1 MQVNWWWLSLSCVG
15 LLPTHGLPG
24 SSVHEIFPG
33 KKTGVIAISFSRGSS
48 RPKDHTRVSCIAGG
62 TLPLSHHTGQF
73 SSAAQL
79 CPTLCDSMD
88 CSTPGFPLHH
98 QLLELG
104 QTHVHWVGDAIQPFS
119 SSVIPF
125 SSFLQSF
132 PESGSF
138 AVSQFFASGGQSI
151 GASASASASVFPMNI
166 QDWFPLGLT
175 GLILQSKELSRVF
188 SSTTVQKHRFFGN
201 QLSLWSNSHIHTW
214 LLENT

>member
-104 QTHVHWVGDAIQPFS
+104 QTHFRWIGDATQPSHPLSSLFTFNLSQHQGLFQWVSFS
-119 SSVIPF
+119 HQV
-125 SSFLQSF
+125 
-132 PESGSF
+132 
-138 AVSQFFASGGQSI
+138 AKV
-151 GASASASASVFPMNI
+151 
-166 QDWFPLGLT
+166 LG
-175 GLILQSKELSRVF
+175 F
-188 SSTTVQKHRFFGN
+188 
-201 QLSLWSNSHIHTW
+201 QL
-214 LLENT
+214 